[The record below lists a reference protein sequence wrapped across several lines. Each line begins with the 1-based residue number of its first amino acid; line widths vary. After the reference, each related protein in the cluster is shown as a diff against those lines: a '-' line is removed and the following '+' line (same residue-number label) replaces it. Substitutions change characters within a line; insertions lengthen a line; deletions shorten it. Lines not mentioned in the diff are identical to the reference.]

1 MFQPFID
8 PLVKIACVVQLIEQ
22 KMALSPKGGKISI
35 PLAKAIEPPLM
46 TGDMR
51 AILSKLEQDE
61 KVLIVHQCPGALSI
75 EHTGVLTLTRVRS
88 TAFLLT
94 PNAKFP
100 AYAKALRTQLET
112 AGKNNPTLKEP
123 PSLIN
128 QSADRTSLNADKASV
143 IQSPLVSSLERV
155 LIRFDDLSR
164 HILLNDCF
172 LIAQPAYDSEN
183 YRFFD
188 YVWKHP
194 DRLITLDEFNQKL
207 EEPLKKPIAKI
218 LENLNFR
225 GPLKDAFF
233 QVSKT
238 SVLFTPVRTVEALT
252 AAGLY
257 PLRLFSTQ
265 KTD

>member
-1 MFQPFID
+1 MPQPLID
-8 PLVKIACVVQLIEQ
+8 PIVKIAYVVQLIEQ
-22 KMALSPKGGKISI
+22 KIALSPKGSKIRI
-35 PLAKAIEPPLM
+35 PQSVALEPPLM
-46 TGDMR
+46 AGDMR
-51 AILSKLEQDE
+51 AILSKLETDE
-61 KVLIVHQCPGALSI
+61 KLIIVHERPGDFSS
-75 EHTGVLTLTRVRS
+75 EFQGMLTLARIRS

-94 PNAKFP
+94 PNAKFS
-100 AYAKALRTQLET
+100 AYAKKLRASLQTNQEPLIQ
-112 AGKNNPTLKEP
+112 TLTE
-123 PSLIN
+123 
-128 QSADRTSLNADKASV
+128 Q
-143 IQSPLVSSLERV
+143 VS
-155 LIRFDDLSR
+155 IRFDDLSR

-183 YRFFD
+183 YRFFE

-194 DRLITLDEFNQKL
+194 DRLITLEEFNQNL

>member
-1 MFQPFID
+1 MN
-8 PLVKIACVVQLIEQ
+8 
-22 KMALSPKGGKISI
+22 LSV
-35 PLAKAIEPPLM
+35 A
-46 TGDMR
+46 
-51 AILSKLEQDE
+51 
-61 KVLIVHQCPGALSI
+61 H
-75 EHTGVLTLTRVRS
+75 
-88 TAFLLT
+88 
-94 PNAKFP
+94 
-100 AYAKALRTQLET
+100 
-112 AGKNNPTLKEP
+112 
-123 PSLIN
+123 SLI
-128 QSADRTSLNADKASV
+128 QCIEMERKSSPDSVHLCISSASV
-143 IQSPLVSSLERV
+143 ILHGFNDESFLQTLRSFALEKALSFEITPKLLGFRMYTVQLLPGYEVYKSDVLERFYGKKPLETKLKSSLTVLPSTNPLSQKGLVS
-155 LIRFDDLSR
+155 IRFDDLSR

-183 YRFFD
+183 YRFFE

-194 DRLITLDEFNQKL
+194 DRLITLEEFNQNL
-207 EEPLKKPIAKI
+207 EEPLKKPIGKI

-265 KTD
+265 RAH